1 MLALDT
7 NVLIA
12 FQKRD
17 ALVRAS
23 YAQAVSAGEQIA
35 VPSLVRYEARK
46 ELQNPIYE
54 RRLRFL
60 DTLLDL
66 HPTLELDERVVD
78 TAVVLSETL
87 RRNGNVIA
95 DADILIAATALKF
108 SATLVTNNTKHF
120 KRIPGLNLIDWQ
132 EEPQ

>member
-17 ALVRAS
+17 LLVRAR
-23 YAQAVSAGEQIA
+23 YAQAVSTGEQIT

-46 ELQNPIYE
+46 ELQNPLYE

-60 DTLLDL
+60 DALLDL
-66 HPTLELDERVVD
+66 HPTLELDALTVD
-78 TAVVLSETL
+78 TAVLLMERL
-87 RRNGNVIA
+87 KQDGNVIT
-95 DADILIAATALKF
+95 DADVLISATALRF
-108 SATLVTNNTKHF
+108 GAILVTNNTRHF
-120 KRIPGLNLIDWQ
+120 NRIPGLNSIDWQ
-132 EEPQ
+132 KENL